1 VGADTITSSSGSA
14 TINCVF
20 VKAFAIIA
28 THPAENEHFRNSSL
42 VRVVVLRVPFHQ
54 CAVAPAKSAC
64 KVECSTFRLPE

>member
-28 THPAENEHFRNSSL
+28 THPAENEHFRNSRQDTRGRPVS
-42 VRVVVLRVPFHQ
+42 PFIN
-54 CAVAPAKSAC
+54 AFTPAKSAC